1 MLGKGSDCCSV
12 GRVGSRPS
20 AGGTLRKSLNLW
32 YTNCRSLKNK
42 VQDFQT
48 IVSSLP
54 DNTIFLLTET
64 WLDASVHD
72 GELSGTV
79 HAIYRRDRGGRG
91 GVLVAA
97 PNGITADRRHDLEH
111 PDLEAIFLDLY
122 TPQGIVLLGCVYR
135 PPCTRDAAYKL
146 LDASLTCALLKP
158 DRDVLIIGDFNSHID
173 WWSHDEPFPGDA
185 LDDFLLDSTSSAGL
199 LQVCHSPTN
208 LPRSSFLD
216 LVFTTDITKVL
227 SCDVYPGL
235 SGSDHVAVEVSFAIS
250 LPRKGHFARTA
261 WRFHETDHSHLANLA
276 HLAPW
281 CMTTAGSDCLSNFDL
296 RCEFAS
302 AIQRES
308 IPHSLRSTRRKRAP
322 WITCE
327 IIKAA
332 SQKRALFKKAA
343 RLQCAEALRAAED
356 LQRTLKAAIHTS
368 HISYARNVAL
378 KAREDP
384 KLFWSYMSK
393 LQTSSNKPTFVNNNV
408 PLTSPRDIAQSFAQH
423 FASVF
428 NVGTPTPDIDHLV
441 QNIEENTPCPSLLM
455 PDITLSLEHLHEA
468 FRQIKP
474 SLSPGP
480 DNFPPEFLRLLCPQV
495 SPSLLSIFQSFL
507 DTAAVPDL
515 WKRALVTP
523 IHKGKGRPVNDVSS
537 YRPVS
542 VTSILCRTFER
553 MLNQTLLDYL
563 SVNNI
568 LSSSQHGFR
577 PGRSCETALATITH
591 YISDAL
597 DDHTSTDLIQLDYSN
612 AFDTLDHHLL
622 LQKLVGVGVHSS
634 LLRWITRFLIG
645 SSHKVVFHGSSSED
659 FAISSG
665 VPQGSVLGPTLFSVY
680 VNDMPKT
687 ENTLLIQNADDPTIL
702 TRLNQHSSPTEKNH
716 LAPI

>member
-1 MLGKGSDCCSV
+1 MSLGQYRRLGSCSDPWVCMVCSLPQFSDDYFDVPASVVSPTDASSSAVLFPDSLAGGGVSGVRAPLRGRSVRCV
-12 GRVGSRPS
+12 GGRPG

-42 VQDFQT
+42 VQDFQS

-64 WLDASVHD
+64 WLDARVHD
-72 GELSGTV
+72 GELLGTA

-91 GVLVAA
+91 GGVLVAA
-97 PNGITADRRHDLEH
+97 PIGFTVDRRHDLQH

-122 TPQGIVLLGCVYR
+122 TPQGIVLLGCVYC
-135 PPCTRDAAYKL
+135 PPSTRDAAYKL

-158 DRDVLIIGDFNSHID
+158 YRDVLIIGDFNSHID

-185 LDDFLLDSTSSAGL
+185 IDDFLLDTTSSAGL
-199 LQVCHSPTN
+199 LQVCHSPTY

-235 SGSDHVAVEVSFAIS
+235 SGSDHMAVEVSFATS
-250 LPRKGHFARTA
+250 LPRKGHFARTT

-281 CMTTAGSDCLSNFDL
+281 CMTTGGSDCLSDFDL
-296 RCEFAS
+296 WCDFAS
-302 AIQRES
+302 AIQHES

-322 WITCE
+322 WITHE

-343 RLQCAEALRAAED
+343 RLQCAETLRAAKD

-384 KLFWSYMSK
+384 KLFWSYMSR

-423 FASVF
+423 FAGVF
-428 NVGTPTPDIDHLV
+428 NAAEPTPDID
-441 QNIEENTPCPSLLM
+441 
-455 PDITLSLEHLHEA
+455 
-468 FRQIKP
+468 
-474 SLSPGP
+474 
-480 DNFPPEFLRLLCPQV
+480 RL
-495 SPSLLSIFQSFL
+495 
-507 DTAAVPDL
+507 
-515 WKRALVTP
+515 K
-523 IHKGKGRPVNDVSS
+523 
-537 YRPVS
+537 
-542 VTSILCRTFER
+542 
-553 MLNQTLLDYL
+553 
-563 SVNNI
+563 
-568 LSSSQHGFR
+568 
-577 PGRSCETALATITH
+577 LA
-591 YISDAL
+591 
-597 DDHTSTDLIQLDYSN
+597 
-612 AFDTLDHHLL
+612 
-622 LQKLVGVGVHSS
+622 GVGVHGS
-634 LLRWITRFLIG
+634 LLRWIARFLIG
-645 SSHKVVFHGSSSED
+645 RSHKVVFHGSSSED
-659 FAISSG
+659 FTISSG
-665 VPQGSVLGPTLFSVY
+665 VPQGSVLGPTLFSVWDSGLRETSCLS
-680 VNDMPKT
+680 V
-687 ENTLLIQNADDPTIL
+687 LLVAVVCCCPSLQWDAGYD
-702 TRLNQHSSPTEKNH
+702 
-716 LAPI
+716 

>member
-1 MLGKGSDCCSV
+1 MASVRTFSRLRFCLIFVTLLKLRLDNFTGLEAHERFRHLLTRPQTFPPLSSWVAVGATTPLRPNRPGFSPDRCRSSAAGFTTHAHRHHIVWCLLLAGDIAPNPGPQQTTCACCTKRVRDNQAALCCDTCEGWFHRGCVHMSLGQYRRLGSCSDPWVCMVCSLPQFSDDYFDVPASVVSRTDASSSAVLFPDSLAGGGVSGVRAPLCGRSVRCV
-12 GRVGSRPS
+12 GGRPG

-42 VQDFQT
+42 VQDFQS

-72 GELSGTV
+72 GELLGTA

-91 GVLVAA
+91 GGVLVAA
-97 PNGITADRRHDLEH
+97 PTGFTVDRRHDLEH
-111 PDLEAIFLDLY
+111 PHLEAIFPDLY
-122 TPQGIVLLGCVYR
+122 TPQGIVLLGCVYC
-135 PPCTRDAAYKL
+135 PPSTRDAAYKL

-158 DRDVLIIGDFNSHID
+158 YRDVLIIGDFNSHID

-185 LDDFLLDSTSSAGL
+185 IDDFLLDTTSSAGR
-199 LQVCHSPTN
+199 LQVCHSPTY

-227 SCDVYPGL
+227 SCDVYPSL
-235 SGSDHVAVEVSFAIS
+235 SGSDHMAVEVSFATS
-250 LPRKGHFARTA
+250 LPRKGHFARTT

-281 CMTTAGSDCLSNFDL
+281 CMTTAGSDCLSDFDL
-296 RCEFAS
+296 WCDFAS

-322 WITCE
+322 WITHE

-343 RLQCAEALRAAED
+343 RLQCAETLRAAKD

-384 KLFWSYMSK
+384 KLFWSYMSR
-393 LQTSSNKPTFVNNNV
+393 LQTSSNKPTFVNNV

-423 FASVF
+423 FAGVF
-428 NVGTPTPDIDHLV
+428 NAAEPTPDIDRLV

-455 PDITLSLEHLHEA
+455 PDITLSSQGL
-468 FRQIKP
+468 
-474 SLSPGP
+474 
-480 DNFPPEFLRLLCPQV
+480 V
-495 SPSLLSIFQSFL
+495 Y
-507 DTAAVPDL
+507 TAPC
-515 WKRALVTP
+515 
-523 IHKGKGRPVNDVSS
+523 
-537 YRPVS
+537 Y
-542 VTSILCRTFER
+542 
-553 MLNQTLLDYL
+553 
-563 SVNNI
+563 
-568 LSSSQHGFR
+568 
-577 PGRSCETALATITH
+577 
-591 YISDAL
+591 
-597 DDHTSTDLIQLDYSN
+597 
-612 AFDTLDHHLL
+612 
-622 LQKLVGVGVHSS
+622 VG
-634 LLRWITRFLIG
+634 
-645 SSHKVVFHGSSSED
+645 
-659 FAISSG
+659 
-665 VPQGSVLGPTLFSVY
+665 
-680 VNDMPKT
+680 
-687 ENTLLIQNADDPTIL
+687 
-702 TRLNQHSSPTEKNH
+702 
-716 LAPI
+716 

>member
-1 MLGKGSDCCSV
+1 MPCEWQGDCVAKFHGFVVTAVEALRYVNSFDARLVGNEHQVKKVWCTVV
-12 GRVGSRPS
+12 GRIRWLLACLGQASG
-20 AGGTLRKSLNLW
+20 AH
-32 YTNCRSLKNK
+32 SLKKDVVGTVTRDWVPVRKPVNVRVEVAEK
-42 VQDFQT
+42 N
-48 IVSSLP
+48 
-54 DNTIFLLTET
+54 NTIFMLTET
-64 WLDASVHD
+64 WLDASVHG
-72 GELSGTV
+72 GELLGTA
-79 HAIYRRDRGGRG
+79 HAIYRRDRGGRWG
-91 GVLVAA
+91 GVLVAV

-122 TPQGIVLLGCVYR
+122 TPQ
-135 PPCTRDAAYKL
+135 
-146 LDASLTCALLKP
+146 
-158 DRDVLIIGDFNSHID
+158 
-173 WWSHDEPFPGDA
+173 
-185 LDDFLLDSTSSAGL
+185 AGL
-199 LQVCHSPTN
+199 LQVCHSPTY
-208 LPRSSFLD
+208 LPWSSFLD

-235 SGSDHVAVEVSFAIS
+235 SGSDHMAVEVSFATS
-250 LPRKGHFARTA
+250 LPRKGHFARTT
-261 WRFHETDHSHLANLA
+261 WRFYETDHSHLANLA

-281 CMTTAGSDCLSNFDL
+281 CMTTAGRDCLSNFDL
-296 RCEFAS
+296 GCDFAS

-332 SQKRALFKKAA
+332 NQKRAHFKKAA
-343 RLQCAEALRAAED
+343 RLQCAETLRAAKD

-393 LQTSSNKPTFVNNNV
+393 LQTSSNKLTFVNNNV
-408 PLTSPRDIAQSFAQH
+408 PLTSPRDIAQSLTPH

-428 NVGTPTPDIDHLV
+428 NVGTLTPDIDHLV
-441 QNIEENTPCPSLLM
+441 QNIEENTPCHSLLM
-455 PDITLSLEHLHEA
+455 PDITPSLEHLHEV
-468 FRQIKP
+468 FRQIMP

-480 DNFPPEFLRLLCPQV
+480 DNFPPAFLRLLCPQV

-523 IHKGKGRPVNDVSS
+523 IHKGKGKPVNDVSS

-553 MLNQTLLDYL
+553 MLNRTLLDYL

-622 LQKLVGVGVHSS
+622 LQKLTG
-634 LLRWITRFLIG
+634 LLPNT
-645 SSHKVVFHGSSSED
+645 
-659 FAISSG
+659 
-665 VPQGSVLGPTLFSVY
+665 
-680 VNDMPKT
+680 ND
-687 ENTLLIQNADDPTIL
+687 
-702 TRLNQHSSPTEKNH
+702 
-716 LAPI
+716 